1 MVKVCTVKRLL
12 NFLLII
18 LFIQFLGDAVL
29 VSFQANTFEDEE
41 VFGDDNIHEK
51 MARQKNLLVRRA
63 VECGLQLLAR
73 LSHYRVYL
81 TAEERTKHKSSETG
95 EIDRRVK
102 PERNQRFYLFDGGG
116 NGSTNSQRS
125 SSSRDSLRLGSSE
138 NLDPS
143 YAEEYST
150 SFNFWNCIPL
160 MFGKERK
167 NKVYATRRASD
178 TSETIKETVD
188 SIDLELHIALSCGN
202 ITNVILGDMNNTAAV
217 PTSPTTAK
225 KQQRFSYVSSNGNED
240 VVDYNVEYNGR
251 LEYAICGPAVESLED
266 ALDAAKAG
274 EMSITPEAY
283 DLFQNQA
290 MMNLSFEKRKQFYVV
305 TSSDIGD
312 QRKSIRPVNGKGYS
326 SPNASYLANRPG
338 LMTRAATLNI
348 EPLIPRTRDTSYLEF
363 STDPNPHY
371 FKYINRSALYRLK
384 HSPDDNFPAQ
394 FRDATIMFIS
404 LGKLNVAT
412 PEGIQIAQRAT
423 MATIQI
429 LVKYEG

>member
-1 MVKVCTVKRLL
+1 
-12 NFLLII
+12 
-18 LFIQFLGDAVL
+18 
-29 VSFQANTFEDEE
+29 
-41 VFGDDNIHEK
+41 
-51 MARQKNLLVRRA
+51 MARQKNLLVRKA

-102 PERNQRFYLFDGGG
+102 PDRNQRFYLFDGGG

-125 SSSRDSLRLGSSE
+125 STSRDSLPLGSCE

-150 SFNFWNCIPL
+150 SFNLWNCIPK
-160 MFGKERK
+160 MFGKGRK

-178 TSETIKETVD
+178 TSDTIKETID
-188 SIDLELHIALSCGN
+188 SIDLELHIALSCGDV
-202 ITNVILGDMNNTAAV
+202 TNVILGDMNNTASA
-217 PTSPTTAK
+217 PISPTTAK
-225 KQQRFSYVSSNGNED
+225 RQQRFSYVSSNGTED
-240 VVDYNVEYNGR
+240 TDYNVEYTGR

-266 ALDAAKAG
+266 ALNAAKAG

-290 MMNLSFEKRKQFYVV
+290 MMSLSFEKRKQFYVV
-305 TSSDIGD
+305 TSSDLSN
-312 QRKSIRPVNGKGYS
+312 QRKSLRPMHQKS
-326 SPNASYLANRPG
+326 SPSPNASYLANRPG

-348 EPLIPRTRDTSYLEF
+348 EPLIPRTRDTSYLELT
-363 STDPNPHY
+363 TDPNPHY
-371 FKYINRSALYRLK
+371 FKYINRSALNRLK

-394 FRDATIMFIS
+394 FRDVTIMFIS

-412 PEGIQIAQRAT
+412 PEGIQIAQRAS
-423 MATIQI
+423 MATIQA
-429 LVKYEG
+429 LVKYEGNHEEDFL